1 MGCGSTP
8 RVRPAFLDQGEI
20 QGSGRG
26 GTRLATLSL
35 VPTYDVHA
43 RFATLEDTEGRQIDE
58 AELERQLSA
67 VRERLSAYKGRA
79 FGRLD
84 DFIVGV
90 EIEAESS
97 EAARE
102 RWFNEIDHAI
112 DEAGLTGKRY
122 IRSPVANEKRT

>member
-1 MGCGSTP
+1 MI
-8 RVRPAFLDQGEI
+8 VVQI
-20 QGSGRG
+20 
-26 GTRLATLSL
+26 
-35 VPTYDVHA
+35 YDVSA
-43 RFATLEDTEGRQIDE
+43 RFAILRDTEGRQIDE

-67 VRERLSAYKGRA
+67 VRERLSDYKGRA

-102 RWFNEIDHAI
+102 RWFSEIDHAI
-112 DEAGLTGKRY
+112 DKAGLTGKRY
-122 IRSPVANEKRT
+122 TMSPVVNEKRS